1 MARIV
6 DSLKN
11 FYKKQG
17 GTPSDVRGIKSISGV
32 IDKIANLSLGGGSQ
46 SAYVFDFDI
55 TESGGTYTVTP
66 RQGVTYEAITTAL
79 SKTQNVYF
87 VSHIGETDTVIC
99 LVNKLTVIDGNPSH
113 FVSATGVLTMG
124 NENVPTLVKIIMD
137 NDDFSVLNIIPLAK
151 AQS

>member
-32 IDKIANLSLGGGSQ
+32 IDKIANLSLGGGGGSQ
-46 SAYVFDFDI
+46 SEYVFDFDL
-55 TESGGTYTVTP
+55 SQNGGGEWIATP
-66 RQGVTYEAITTAL
+66 RQGVTYAAVIAACAET
-79 SKTQNVYF
+79 KNVYF
-87 VSHIGETDTVIC
+87 VAHAGDNETIIAS
-99 LVNKLTVIDGNPSH
+99 VNKLTSTASVF
-113 FVSATGVLTMG
+113 FVSGTT
-124 NENVPTLVKIIMD
+124 IIAINSIEVACKLSLNS
-137 NDDFSVLNIIPLAK
+137 NDRAEVYITPLAT